1 MSADKNR
8 KKYTEKLI
16 SVLRATLLCCSG
28 ISALA
33 MNAVNQASDQ
43 DNTGSAVDSTTNE
56 TSDKAEA
63 GKNETVYVLA
73 KADGSVEKIIVSDWI
88 KNSMDAASLK
98 DRSDLKNIKNVKG
111 EETYTLDTDGMQV
124 WDAQGKD
131 IYYQGTIDKSLPVDL
146 SLKYT
151 LDGQPISPEELAGKS
166 GKVTLRF
173 DYTNNQYEYVEID
186 GEKTK
191 INVPFI
197 MLTGMILDNDHF
209 RNIEVTNGK
218 IINDGDRTA
227 VIGFALP
234 GIQDNLGIDKE
245 KMEIPSYVEISAKA
259 TDFELSAT
267 MTLATNSV
275 FNGVDLSKAD
285 SLHSLK
291 DKMSTLT
298 DSMAQLI
305 DGSSQLYSGLST
317 LLNKSEKLIQ
327 GIHTLAGYSG
337 QISDGAVSMNRYLKE
352 AVSNNADLN
361 NGAETVFNTL
371 LATVS
376 SEITS
381 NGIQIDALTI
391 SNYKNVINGLLESP
405 SAVQKSQLIAIA
417 DKTLNTKLAENGI
430 PEQYYNAVKWM
441 LYEQMST
448 GKTQD
453 EAMQNISSVL
463 TDAVFASGVNAAQP
477 DSAVQAAVLNETGDI
492 TTAVTVA
499 KICTYLA
506 SVKGGNA
513 TDYVS
518 AAQAMVPSLQEK
530 TENAKKL
537 QTAVQT
543 AETAQGKAAVSGLCL
558 TLAQET
564 LKPSLES
571 AVKQLDSYHDFY
583 QGLKSYTSAIQQI
596 CDGSGELAQKTEEFA
611 KGMEQLKSQSAALPE
626 GVKELK
632 DGSLRISDGLKQL
645 NEQGVQKLADV
656 MNGDIGSMIAR
667 LRATVD
673 VSKHYQSF
681 SGIAEGESGDVKF
694 IYKTA
699 SIEK

>member
-1 MSADKNR
+1 
-8 KKYTEKLI
+8 
-16 SVLRATLLCCSG
+16 
-28 ISALA
+28 
-33 MNAVNQASDQ
+33 
-43 DNTGSAVDSTTNE
+43 
-56 TSDKAEA
+56 
-63 GKNETVYVLA
+63 
-73 KADGSVEKIIVSDWI
+73 
-88 KNSMDAASLK
+88 MDAASLK

-371 LATVS
+371 LATDS

-381 NGIQIDALTI
+381 NGIQIDPLTN
-391 SNYKNVINGLLESP
+391 SN
-405 SAVQKSQLIAIA
+405 
-417 DKTLNTKLAENGI
+417 
-430 PEQYYNAVKWM
+430 
-441 LYEQMST
+441 
-448 GKTQD
+448 
-453 EAMQNISSVL
+453 
-463 TDAVFASGVNAAQP
+463 
-477 DSAVQAAVLNETGDI
+477 
-492 TTAVTVA
+492 
-499 KICTYLA
+499 
-506 SVKGGNA
+506 
-513 TDYVS
+513 
-518 AAQAMVPSLQEK
+518 
-530 TENAKKL
+530 
-537 QTAVQT
+537 
-543 AETAQGKAAVSGLCL
+543 
-558 TLAQET
+558 
-564 LKPSLES
+564 
-571 AVKQLDSYHDFY
+571 
-583 QGLKSYTSAIQQI
+583 
-596 CDGSGELAQKTEEFA
+596 
-611 KGMEQLKSQSAALPE
+611 
-626 GVKELK
+626 
-632 DGSLRISDGLKQL
+632 
-645 NEQGVQKLADV
+645 
-656 MNGDIGSMIAR
+656 
-667 LRATVD
+667 
-673 VSKHYQSF
+673 
-681 SGIAEGESGDVKF
+681 
-694 IYKTA
+694 
-699 SIEK
+699 